1 MTSISHSQPPRV
13 VVLSVV
19 VAAFVTIASQ
29 VLVTRLLS
37 ALIFYHFSFL
47 AISLALLGTGAGG
60 LYTALIAPTSD
71 DAGTILQLRTWTMRF
86 AVSLVALPLVAVR
99 LNLEY
104 SELTVRFIVSLLVLC
119 GFIAVPSFAGGVV
132 IAIALRT
139 YTQSVGR
146 LYFFDL
152 VAAALGAVAV
162 VPAIWLLEPPVL
174 LLLLGSIVSVV
185 AVFLSSNSR
194 ARQQSIFLV
203 LLTAVLVMAS
213 FPTRLVE
220 APLTGLSDA
229 DSLRVDDW
237 TPLSRTIGLVPRNGK
252 GLGVVLYDRV
262 TAPIIGY
269 SRANPSPGWAELQL
283 GPQTIPTAI
292 VPSGPGLIIG
302 GGGGR
307 DIHNLRAAG
316 VTDLDVIELNE
327 GVRKVVDEKLAA
339 FSGSPYSLPGV
350 HTVIGDGRSVL
361 SRRPA
366 KYSQIQIS
374 FTDSLSAGGASAYA
388 LSENNLYTVEAF
400 KEYLSK
406 LQPGGVLAV
415 TRLRRL
421 VGDESLRTTIIAL
434 KAVEELG
441 AQDPTSQVVVVMG
454 TDLFDSEFGTVM
466 VKATPFT
473 NQELATITTLANERG
488 NGVAYAKGSPS
499 QYEWAQLSAAE
510 SPAVFCRAYR
520 LNVCPTT
527 DDKPFFFNMKRF
539 GDIGQRMTGYSY
551 SVDPVLILFLT
562 FGILLALSILG
573 YFIPIRRI
581 PKKKKPPRLVLLY
594 FVAIGLGYLIV
605 ESVMIQRLVLLLGY
619 PTYSLSV
626 VLSSLLAWTGIGA
639 WWSTRFVNERRALG
653 ISLGTA
659 TALIASSA
667 WWLPELV
674 SHQITAS
681 FVVRVLIAVVVVMPF
696 GLTMGTAMPTGL
708 RRMERIVVESTPFAW
723 AVNGFASVV
732 AAAAATVLALEV
744 GFFVATLAGAGAY
757 FVALVT
763 SQMASWDK

>member
-1 MTSISHSQPPRV
+1 MKAVSGNRPPRV
-13 VVLSVV
+13 VILSVII
-19 VAAFVTIASQ
+19 AAFVTLASQ

-60 LYTALIAPTSD
+60 LYTALITPTSD
-71 DAGTILQLRTWTMRF
+71 DEGTISQLRVWMMRF
-86 AVSLVALPLVAVR
+86 SISLVLLPVVAVR

-104 SELTVRFIVSLLVLC
+104 STLTLRFVVSLLILC
-119 GFIAVPSFAGGVV
+119 GFIAIPSFAGGVV

-139 YTQSVGR
+139 YTQAIGR

-162 VPAIWLLEPPVL
+162 VPAMWLLEPPILLLALGTVVAVVAIFLSSGSRARWGSVFLALMTSVL
-174 LLLLGSIVSVV
+174 LLV
-185 AVFLSSNSR
+185 
-194 ARQQSIFLV
+194 
-203 LLTAVLVMAS
+203 S
-213 FPTRLVE
+213 FPSKLVE
-220 APLTGLSDA
+220 APLTGLSEV
-229 DSLRVDDW
+229 DSIRVDDW
-237 TPLSRTIGLVPRNGK
+237 TPLSRTIGLVPRSGE

-262 TAPIIGY
+262 TAPIIAYTRGD
-269 SRANPSPGWAELQL
+269 PSPGWEELKL
-283 GPQTIPTAI
+283 GPQTIATAI
-292 VPSGPGLIIG
+292 VPTGPALIIG

-307 DIHNLRAAG
+307 DIHNLRSAG
-316 VTDLDVIELNE
+316 VSELDVIELNE
-327 GVRKVVDEKLAA
+327 GVRKVVDEKLAK
-339 FSGSPYSLPGV
+339 FTGSPYSLPGV

-374 FTDSLSAGGASAYA
+374 FTDSLSAGGASAFA

-441 AQDPTSQVVVVMG
+441 AQNPASQVVVVMG
-454 TDLFDSEFGTVM
+454 TDFFDSQFGTVM
-466 VKATPFT
+466 VKSTPFT
-473 NQELATITTLANERG
+473 DQELEIITRLADERG
-488 NGVAYAKGSPS
+488 NGVAFASGSPS
-499 QYEWAQLSAAE
+499 MYEWAELSAAE
-510 SPAVFCRAYR
+510 SPEIFCRAYR

-527 DDKPFFFNMKRF
+527 DDKPFFFNMKKF
-539 GDIGQRMTGYSY
+539 ADIGQKTAGYSF

-562 FGILLALSILG
+562 FAILLLLSVLG
-573 YFIPIRRI
+573 YFIPLRRI
-581 PKKKKPPRLVLLY
+581 PKNKKPPRLVLIY
-594 FVAIGLGYLIV
+594 FVSIGLGYLIV

-619 PTYSLSV
+619 PTYSLSI

-639 WWSTRFVNERRALG
+639 WFSSRFVDQRRALR
-653 ISLGTA
+653 IALGVA
-659 TALIASSA
+659 TALIFSSA

-674 SHQITAS
+674 GSQITAS
-681 FVVRVLIAVVVVMPF
+681 FAVRVLIAVVVVMPF
-696 GLTMGTAMPTGL
+696 GLTMGTAMPTGI
-708 RRMERIVVESTPFAW
+708 RRMERIVSESTPFAW

-732 AAAAATVLALEV
+732 AAAAATVLSLQL
-744 GFFVATLAGAGAY
+744 GFFATTMAGAVAY
-757 FVALVT
+757 LVALVV
-763 SQMASWDK
+763 SQAPQWED